1 MMTQDTSQWIAKKQG
16 KVKQFLGNS
25 IAEINLETP
34 PGAEKVTLYDQRDGL
49 ELVVPSHMTS
59 KLLAEP
65 YKTSTMVDGTIV
77 SKVNESKKLYDWT
90 PPPNI
95 ENNVDSAVETVSKI
109 SGNKRKRGKR
119 GRRK

>member
-1 MMTQDTSQWIAKKQG
+1 MVTQDTSQWMAKKQG
-16 KVKQFLGNS
+16 KVKRFLSGS

-49 ELVVPSHMTS
+49 ELVVPRHMTS

>member
-1 MMTQDTSQWIAKKQG
+1 MVTQDTSQWIAKKQG

-25 IAEINLETP
+25 IAELNLDTP
-34 PGAEKVTLYDQRDGL
+34 PEAEKVTLYDQRDGSK
-49 ELVVPSHMTS
+49 LVVPRHRTG
-59 KLLAEP
+59 KLLTAP
-65 YKTSTMVDGTIV
+65 YRTSTIVNGTIV
-77 SKVNESKKLYDWT
+77 SKVDETRKLYDWT

>member
-1 MMTQDTSQWIAKKQG
+1 MVTQDTSQWIAKKQG

-25 IAEINLETP
+25 IAELNLETP
-34 PGAEKVTLYDQRDGL
+34 PEAEKVTLYDQRDGTK
-49 ELVVPSHMTS
+49 LVVPRHMTS
-59 KLLAEP
+59 NLLAEF
-65 YKTSTMVDGTIV
+65 YTTSTIVDGSIV
-77 SKVNESKKLYDWT
+77 SKVDKTRKLYDWT